1 MGRIT
6 PTIDPAHFDVFDGFR
21 ETFLANFTAPGDAA
35 ALRRS
40 GALIA
45 EMVVEYRQYW
55 PDGEE
60 YPRGELRA
68 VLADLRYLE
77 GYLGHYLGTH
87 HPFAV
92 DLAQGVRKI
101 ANRLDGALRTR
112 RRF

>member
-1 MGRIT
+1 MARIT
-6 PTIDPAHFDVFDGFR
+6 PKVDPEHFYFDGFR
-21 ETFLANFTAPGDAA
+21 ETFLADFTAPGDAA

-45 EMVVEYRQYW
+45 AMVVEYRQYW
-55 PDGEE
+55 PEGEK

-68 VLADLRYLE
+68 ALADLRYLE

-87 HPFAV
+87 HPFAA
-92 DLAQGVRKI
+92 DLGQGVQEI
-101 ANRLDGALRTR
+101 ANRLEGALRTR